1 MSFIGL
7 GKEFYQHV
15 YHIQNYFERMLNENG
30 QCSEVRNQIEGL

>member
-7 GKEFYQHV
+7 GKELYHHV